1 MEIERELKTIN
12 DKLNYL
18 TAKTEKYESISDID
32 KEAIHEIRYCV
43 KKTKFDLD
51 MKEIKEKIENNKKMQ
66 ANLEEELQY
75 LYNEK
80 QAIEH
85 RYYN

>member
-1 MEIERELKTIN
+1 M
-12 DKLNYL
+12 
-18 TAKTEKYESISDID
+18 
-32 KEAIHEIRYCV
+32 
-43 KKTKFDLD
+43 
-51 MKEIKEKIENNKKMQ
+51 ENNKKMQ